1 MNMNR
6 DRAKE
11 KFCQLSTDQM
21 QGVLLCPSINGT
33 MVEDLI
39 TPDSHCNYSLN
50 WGADDSESIF
60 ITAGIKGKLDCDL
73 TCQSLREEAEKKL
86 EQAKAAMEEYYGGK
100 ESFFSDSATKI
111 KGISEAFLSLWK
123 NTQPGDTAQELQSKM
138 DRIFYVNFGEDWET
152 GPFKDEIMKIKNPFD
167 EATVTFDPT
176 GTDFDVIKANTEKQI
191 ERQSKVEIIVLS
203 KYLLLDL
210 CTT

>member
-1 MNMNR
+1 
-6 DRAKE
+6 
-11 KFCQLSTDQM
+11 
-21 QGVLLCPSINGT
+21 

-39 TPDSHCNYSLN
+39 TPDSHCNYTLD